1 MKKKWMRTAAAGL
14 AAAFLVSGCSK
25 SLPSLDR
32 DEESGVSEKN
42 VYDMIYF
49 GEVSTLNYLET
60 DTEVDYALCSNL
72 VDSLVDYDKYGQIVA
87 GLAEDWYSNEDMTE
101 WTFKIRKGVKW
112 VDCEGNE
119 VAELK
124 ADDWVAAAQYVND
137 AAREAGNQYI
147 YDTGG
152 VVKNAQNYYNYT
164 EYMILSDGGK
174 RTVDENGEKIERVPE
189 VKPEDIGVKAADD
202 YTLVYTLD
210 QPCPFFLTCLSYSSY
225 MPVNREFLNKC
236 GDLFGR
242 SKENILYNGAFRLT
256 EFIPQEKR
264 TLVRNETYW
273 DKDNVHIDVINA
285 KFKKDV
291 FEIGP
296 EEFLS
301 GEVDMVPV
309 SINAMEK
316 WMENPESASQ
326 VHSMRP
332 DIAYS
337 YFYGFNFKPEFASKY
352 EPDNWAKAVVNED
365 FRKSI
370 IYSLDKRALAEVYE
384 PYNPDILLQ
393 KTITPATF
401 LQTGGKDYTEL
412 DPLKK
417 VTSRDSFD
425 KSLAQNCREKART
438 ALEAEGVKFPVK
450 VLLPYNPALINW
462 IDECDLVKKQL
473 EETLGSDYVEVII
486 ERGPDTGFL
495 SAVRRSGNY
504 GLMLCNY
511 GADFADPATYAE
523 PFTAGNTY
531 SFWDKCEDE
540 NIKKLYAQYS
550 DLVDKAIKTYD
561 NDDNKKRY
569 DLFAQA
575 EALLIEHAIVAPSR
589 VSNGDGYFADRLS
602 QFDGQFAPY
611 GVARSRY
618 KGMYIHD
625 KSMSM
630 DEFKTTYENWETERL
645 KVMASRNG
653 M

>member
-1 MKKKWMRTAAAGL
+1 M
-14 AAAFLVSGCSK
+14 
-25 SLPSLDR
+25 
-32 DEESGVSEKN
+32 
-42 VYDMIYF
+42 
-49 GEVSTLNYLET
+49 
-60 DTEVDYALCSNL
+60 
-72 VDSLVDYDKYGQIVA
+72 
-87 GLAEDWYSNEDMTE
+87 
-101 WTFKIRKGVKW
+101 
-112 VDCEGNE
+112 
-119 VAELK
+119 
-124 ADDWVAAAQYVND
+124 
-137 AAREAGNQYI
+137 
-147 YDTGG
+147 
-152 VVKNAQNYYNYT
+152 
-164 EYMILSDGGK
+164 
-174 RTVDENGEKIERVPE
+174 
-189 VKPEDIGVKAADD
+189 KPEDIGVKAVDD
-202 YTLVYTLD
+202 YTLVYTLE
-210 QPCPFFLTCLSYSSY
+210 QPCSFFLTCLSYSSY
-225 MPVNREFLNKC
+225 MPVNREFLTKC

-264 TLVRNETYW
+264 TLVKNDTYW

-309 SINAMEK
+309 SLSAMEK
-316 WMENPESASQ
+316 WQENSEAASQ

-352 EPDNWAKAVVNED
+352 EPENWAKAVVNED

-370 IYSLDKRALAEVYE
+370 VYTLDNRALAEVYE

-412 DPLKK
+412 DPFKN
-417 VTSRDSFD
+417 VTSGESHNR
-425 KSLAQNCREKART
+425 SLAQECRNRART

-473 EETLGSDYVEVII
+473 EETLGADYVDVII

-504 GLMLCNY
+504 GLLLCNY

-531 SFWDKCEDE
+531 SFWDQCTDE
-540 NIKKLYAQYS
+540 NIKKLYEEYS
-550 DLVDKAIKTYD
+550 GLVDRALKTYD
-561 NDDNKKRY
+561 EDNSQRY
-569 DLFAQA
+569 DLFAKA
-575 EALLIEHAIVAPSR
+575 EALLIEHAIVSPCR

-618 KGMYIHD
+618 KGMYIHE
-625 KSMSM
+625 KSMGM
-630 DEFKTTYENWETERL
+630 EEFNAAYKNWEEARL
-645 KVMASRNG
+645 NAMAKQNG
-653 M
+653 Q

>member
-25 SLPSLDR
+25 SLPSLDKE
-32 DEESGVSEKN
+32 EESGVSEKN

-72 VDSLVDYDKYGQIVA
+72 VDSLVDYDKYGNIVP
-87 GLAEDWYSNEDMTE
+87 GLAEDWYSNDEMTE

-152 VVKNAQNYYNYT
+152 IVKNAQNYYDYT

-174 RTVDENGEKIERVPE
+174 RTVDENGEKITRVSE
-189 VKPEDIGVKAADD
+189 VKPEDIGVKAVDD
-202 YTLVYTLD
+202 YTLVYTLE
-210 QPCPFFLTCLSYSSY
+210 QPCSFFLTCLSYSSY
-225 MPVNREFLNKC
+225 MPVNREFLTKC

-264 TLVRNETYW
+264 TLVKNDTYW

-309 SINAMEK
+309 SISAMEK
-316 WMENPESASQ
+316 WQENSEAASQ

-352 EPDNWAKAVVNED
+352 EPENWAKAVVNED

-370 IYSLDKRALAEVYE
+370 VYTLDNRALAEVYE

-412 DPLKK
+412 DPFKN
-417 VTSRDSFD
+417 VTSGESHNR
-425 KSLAQNCREKART
+425 SLAQECRNRART

-473 EETLGSDYVEVII
+473 EETLGADYVDVII

-504 GLMLCNY
+504 GLLLCNY

-531 SFWDKCEDE
+531 SFWDQCTDE
-540 NIKKLYAQYS
+540 NIKKLYEEYS
-550 DLVDKAIKTYD
+550 GLVDRALKTYD
-561 NDDNKKRY
+561 EDNSQRY
-569 DLFAQA
+569 DLFAKA
-575 EALLIEHAIVAPSR
+575 EALLIEHAIVSPCR

-618 KGMYIHD
+618 KGMYIHE
-625 KSMSM
+625 KSMGM
-630 DEFKTTYENWETERL
+630 EEFNAAYKNWEEARL
-645 KVMASRNG
+645 NAMAKQNG
-653 M
+653 Q

>member
-1 MKKKWMRTAAAGL
+1 MKKKWMRMTALGL
-14 AAAFLVSGCSK
+14 AAAFLVGGCSK
-25 SLPSLDR
+25 SLPTI
-32 DEESGVSEKN
+32 DEEVEVTEADKN

-72 VDSLVDYDKYGQIVA
+72 VDSLVDYDRYGRIVP
-87 GLAEDWYSNEDMTE
+87 GLAESWSSNEDMTE

-124 ADDWVAAAQYVND
+124 ADDWVAAAQYVNN

-152 VVKNAQNYYNYT
+152 VVKNAQAYYDYT
-164 EYMILSDGGK
+164 EYMLLSDGGK
-174 RTVDENGEKIERVPE
+174 RTVDENGEKIEPVPE
-189 VKPEDIGVKAADD
+189 VDPEDIGVRADDD
-202 YTLVYTLD
+202 YTLVYTLE
-210 QPCPFFLTCLSYSSY
+210 QPCSFFLTCLSYASY

-242 SKENILYNGAFRLT
+242 SKENILYNGAYRLS

-264 TLVRNETYW
+264 TLVKNETYW

-285 KFKKDV
+285 KFRKDV
-291 FEIGP
+291 LEIGP

-309 SINAMEK
+309 SLSAMDK
-316 WMENPESASQ
+316 WQENPEAASQ

-332 DIAYS
+332 DISYS

-352 EPDNWAKAVVNED
+352 EPENWAKAVVNED

-393 KTITPATF
+393 KTITPETF

-412 DPLKK
+412 DPFKN
-417 VTSRDSFD
+417 VTSRDSYDTTF
-425 KSLAQNCREKART
+425 ARNCRDKART

-462 IDECDLVKKQL
+462 VDECNLVKEQL
-473 EETLGSDYVEVII
+473 EGALGSDFVEVII

-504 GLMLCNY
+504 GLLLCNY

-531 SFWDKCEDE
+531 SFWDQCEDE
-540 NIKKLYAQYS
+540 NIKKLYEQYA
-550 DLVDKAIKTYD
+550 DLIDRAIKTYGE
-561 NDDNKKRY
+561 DNKKRY

-575 EALLIEHAIVAPSR
+575 EALLIEHAIVGPCR

-618 KGMYIHD
+618 KGMYLHD
-625 KSMSM
+625 KSMGM
-630 DEFKTTYENWETERL
+630 DEFNAAYEKWEKERL
-645 KVMASRNG
+645 KAMAELSG
-653 M
+653 Q